1 MLCPAARH
9 VRPNHLPSRA
19 ERLQCV
25 QIRSLRASQRSPPVF
40 VKKVA
45 FLCCISKNCI
55 DRYTD
60 INQNCSLLQGKR
72 ERRPIDKSR
81 KGEVSFET
89 GADCQN
95 QGAWSYY
102 RLSDIIIIYVSSF
115 DDYDLRCCLLSGRAT
130 ILQA

>member
-1 MLCPAARH
+1 MLRPAARH
-9 VRPNHLPSRA
+9 VRPNHFSSRA

-45 FLCCISKNCI
+45 FLCCISSI
-55 DRYTD
+55 DRRTD
-60 INQNCSLLQGKR
+60 INQCCSLLQGKR
-72 ERRPIDKSR
+72 ERRPVDKSR

-95 QGAWSYY
+95 QGAWSYK
-102 RLSDIIIIYVSSF
+102 
-115 DDYDLRCCLLSGRAT
+115 
-130 ILQA
+130 